1 MISMDRKLWTLPEC
15 SACLLNITSDFID
28 LSFKTESDKIE
39 IYKKVYK
46 ILENFNQNSLTFNL
60 ANKIIEEIEKNSLIE
75 DPFLELK
82 QLSNKI
88 SLKALSII
96 KTDLKESIKGTSY
109 DSFKNC
115 LIISLV
121 GNTIDFATGGHS
133 FDLNQEYLI
142 SLIHESLKKGLAV
155 DDSSELY
162 KKIKNGEN
170 KIVYCLDNA
179 GEIVFD
185 KLLIEKMK
193 EMNNEVIA
201 VVKNKP
207 YANDVLLED
216 AIQVNLTK
224 SCKVIST
231 ERFGLGFINENPS
244 EEFLNALNESNL
256 IISKGQN
263 NFETFTFFREN
274 IKTDAVFL
282 FITKCRALS
291 SFLQVP
297 LKSFVVKIDKSR
309 KKK

>member
-15 SACLLNITSDFID
+15 SSCLLNITSDFID
-28 LSFKTESDKIE
+28 LSFKNKSDKIK

-46 ILENFNQNSLTFNL
+46 ILENFNQNSLTFDL
-60 ANKIIEEIEKNSLIE
+60 ANKIIDEIEKYSSIE

-82 QLSNKI
+82 QLSNDV
-88 SLKALSII
+88 SQKALSFVKIELE
-96 KTDLKESIKGTSY
+96 KSIQGIRY
-109 DSFKNC
+109 GSFKNC

-133 FDLNQEYLI
+133 FDLNQDYLI
-142 SLIHESLKKGLAV
+142 SLIQNSLKKGLEI
-155 DDSSELY
+155 DNSTELY
-162 KKIKNGEN
+162 KVVKNGGK
-170 KIVYCLDNA
+170 KILYCLDNA

-185 KLLIEKMK
+185 KLLIDKFIEMK
-193 EMNNEVIA
+193 NEVIA

-224 SCKVIST
+224 SCKIINT

-244 EEFLNALNESNL
+244 EEFLNALTKSDL

-274 IKTDAVFL
+274 IKTDVVFL

-291 SFLQVP
+291 SFLKVP
-297 LKSFVVKIDKSR
+297 LKSYVVKFDKYPN
-309 KKK
+309 KK